1 MSLESPSII
10 IYYPLKETNT
20 FFPSARIHREYVPIE
35 FISLGNGGLILTP
48 TNIFDLYI
56 FY

>member
-1 MSLESPSII
+1 MSLESPLII

-20 FFPSARIHREYVPIE
+20 FFPSARIHREYVPIAL
-35 FISLGNGGLILTP
+35 ISLGNGGLILIP